1 MNIDNQERFFGGMKM
16 TEKKDVHRL
25 TLEERKSLLITGV
38 RKVKSFDTK
47 EIILE
52 TTKGGLIIKG
62 SELGITNLNLD
73 HSEIEIEGQIDILSY
88 SGNRARDSKG
98 MWERLFK

>member
-1 MNIDNQERFFGGMKM
+1 M

-25 TLEERKSLLITGV
+25 TIEERKSLLITGV
-38 RKVKSFDTK
+38 KKVKSFDTK

-62 SELGITNLNLD
+62 SDMGIINLNLD
-73 HSEIEIEGQIDILSY
+73 HSEVEIEGQIDMLSY
-88 SGNRARDSKG
+88 SGNRSRDSKG
-98 MWERLFK
+98 VWERLFK